1 MVPASPQEAVD
12 LLDRLRSGP
21 EWEKKTAT
29 VRKCPFG
36 KANTLRASEKGWVY
50 LERFCSMVKMAM
62 VGEAEADRLVTES
75 ARARSYISSKQV
87 QKDMDGQ
94 CATEM

>member
-1 MVPASPQEAVD
+1 MDGVVPASPQEAVD

-50 LERFCSMVKMAM
+50 LERFCSMVKPTPRTQMEVPMAD
-62 VGEAEADRLVTES
+62 GEWRIPQLNPIGRTI
-75 ARARSYISSKQV
+75 RSP
-87 QKDMDGQ
+87 
-94 CATEM
+94 EFRR